1 MHDESRAWA
10 LYEDSVLLRFQ
21 PVFTA
26 QGQVHEYAVQGR
38 SRASPWQGLAP
49 SGMGASLLA
58 GVAFFNKYELP
69 IDLSVEHAMDM
80 DAEGDPAMRLCGDL
94 GIALTGDAL
103 WVNRLVDHDQ
113 DGPLSVPARRVTFL
127 LPMNIRLCRQAEL
140 FLCYPEFNA
149 KLRARLLPTAI
160 GGVPS
165 THGVLRALGVR
176 VDIPDGFSENQ
187 ALQWRFFSLM
197 ERAWSANLQLAVHRL
212 DAMRDF
218 AWLRRHGDLLFQ
230 GSALSSALSPECLD
244 AWLRADG
251 NAWRSFSA
259 ATTRWSQPCSLAA

>member
-38 SRASPWQGLAP
+38 NRASLAGP
-49 SGMGASLLA
+49 GAVGMGASLLA

-80 DAEGDPAMRLCGDL
+80 DAEGDLAMRLCGDL

-113 DGPLSVPARRVTFL
+113 DGPLSVP
-127 LPMNIRLCRQAEL
+127 P
-140 FLCYPEFNA
+140 
-149 KLRARLLPTAI
+149 
-160 GGVPS
+160 
-165 THGVLRALGVR
+165 
-176 VDIPDGFSENQ
+176 
-187 ALQWRFFSLM
+187 
-197 ERAWSANLQLAVHRL
+197 
-212 DAMRDF
+212 
-218 AWLRRHGDLLFQ
+218 
-230 GSALSSALSPECLD
+230 
-244 AWLRADG
+244 
-251 NAWRSFSA
+251 A
-259 ATTRWSQPCSLAA
+259 A

>member
-1 MHDESRAWA
+1 MSTPCGTQPRFA
-10 LYEDSVLLRFQ
+10 LAGPGAVGHGRQ
-21 PVFTA
+21 PV
-26 QGQVHEYAVQGR
+26 GR
-38 SRASPWQGLAP
+38 RGVLQQIRAAHRPVRQ
-49 SGMGASLLA
+49 
-58 GVAFFNKYELP
+58 
-69 IDLSVEHAMDM
+69 HAMDM
-80 DAEGDPAMRLCGDL
+80 DAEGDLAMRLCGDL

-149 KLRARLLPTAI
+149 KLRARLCPRPSAACRPRMACCGRWACASTFPTAFPRTRPCS
-160 GGVPS
+160 G
-165 THGVLRALGVR
+165 AFQ
-176 VDIPDGFSENQ
+176 PDGARLERQS
-187 ALQWRFFSLM
+187 AAGRASPGRDARLRLAASAWRP
-197 ERAWSANLQLAVHRL
+197 AVPGL
-212 DAMRDF
+212 
-218 AWLRRHGDLLFQ
+218 G
-230 GSALSSALSPECLD
+230 LSSALSPECLD

>member
-1 MHDESRAWA
+1 M
-10 LYEDSVLLRFQ
+10 
-21 PVFTA
+21 
-26 QGQVHEYAVQGR
+26 
-38 SRASPWQGLAP
+38 
-49 SGMGASLLA
+49 
-58 GVAFFNKYELP
+58 
-69 IDLSVEHAMDM
+69 LS
-80 DAEGDPAMRLCGDL
+80 
-94 GIALTGDAL
+94 
-103 WVNRLVDHDQ
+103 
-113 DGPLSVPARRVTFL
+113 
-127 LPMNIRLCRQAEL
+127 
-140 FLCYPEFNA
+140 EFNA
-149 KLRARLLPTAI
+149 KLRAPFCPAI

>member
-197 ERAWSANLQLAVHRL
+197 ERAWAPICSWPCIAWTRCATSLA
-212 DAMRDF
+212 AP
-218 AWLRRHGDLLFQ
+218 ARRPAVQ

>member
-1 MHDESRAWA
+1 MSTPCRDAAA
-10 LYEDSVLLRFQ
+10 LLAG
-21 PVFTA
+21 P
-26 QGQVHEYAVQGR
+26 GAV
-38 SRASPWQGLAP
+38 
-49 SGMGASLLA
+49 GMGASLLA

-80 DAEGDPAMRLCGDL
+80 DAEGDPAMRLCDL

-160 GGVPS
+160 GVPS

-197 ERAWSANLQLAVHRL
+197 ERAWSANLLAVHRL

-218 AWLRRHGDLLFQ
+218 ARLRRHGDLLFQ

-259 ATTRWSQPCSLAA
+259 ATTRWSQPCSRRPETPPLVVTVRARGAFRR

>member
-212 DAMRDF
+212 DAMSDF
-218 AWLRRHGDLLFQ
+218 AWLRRHADLLFQ

>member
-197 ERAWSANLQLAVHRL
+197 ERAWRQSAAGRASPGRDARL
-212 DAMRDF
+212 R
-218 AWLRRHGDLLFQ
+218 WLRRHGDLLFQ

>member
-38 SRASPWQGLAP
+38 NRASLAGP
-49 SGMGASLLA
+49 GAVVGASLLA

-80 DAEGDPAMRLCGDL
+80 DAEGDLAMRLCGDL

-149 KLRARLLPTAI
+149 KLRAPLPTAI

-187 ALQWRFFSLM
+187 ALQWRF
-197 ERAWSANLQLAVHRL
+197 SA
-212 DAMRDF
+212 
-218 AWLRRHGDLLFQ
+218 
-230 GSALSSALSPECLD
+230 
-244 AWLRADG
+244 
-251 NAWRSFSA
+251 
-259 ATTRWSQPCSLAA
+259 